1 MYTFN
6 FFFIQGHN
14 TDQTNSI
21 TMGDRY
27 IFAPTLDKNWLI
39 DLISEKV
46 DDAFLYFIY
55 DVSFLKKKIFWGFK

>member
-1 MYTFN
+1 
-6 FFFIQGHN
+6 
-14 TDQTNSI
+14 
-21 TMGDRY
+21 MGDRY

-55 DVSFLKKKIFWGFK
+55 DVSFLKKKKIFWGFK